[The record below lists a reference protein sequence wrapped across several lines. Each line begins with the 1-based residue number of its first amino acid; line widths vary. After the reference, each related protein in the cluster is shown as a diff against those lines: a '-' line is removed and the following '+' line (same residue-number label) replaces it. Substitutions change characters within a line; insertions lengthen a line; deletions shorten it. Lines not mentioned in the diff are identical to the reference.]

1 MPFLSV
7 SNNQP
12 CKAINYFC
20 SAVAKIQIIMRT
32 KKYDLFIYRSIL
44 YKYKIQ
50 FLIKTLLLKSYVG
63 FDKIYYVL

>member
-32 KKYDLFIYRSIL
+32 KKYDLFIYR
-44 YKYKIQ
+44 KVEVQ
-50 FLIKTLLLKSYVG
+50 FQNANSLSNE
-63 FDKIYYVL
+63 YY